1 MSIDSLDGIKPG
13 DLFTT
18 DGHDVWRVVSCC
30 EHPTITLK
38 NIETGQEKGGAVGSL
53 IVQDFIRLIPEQD
66 LEHEQT

>member
-1 MSIDSLDGIKPG
+1 MSINSLDRIKPG

-30 EHPTITLK
+30 ERPTITLK
-38 NIETGQEKGGAVGSL
+38 NMETAEEKGGAVGSL

-66 LEHEQT
+66 LEHEK